1 MTISKDFSGNLGGC
15 FRQLW
20 HILSMPNNFLG
31 THNDLDILHC
41 TKKIILT
48 NYFIIKSTKLS
59 KNDYFKGLFMQF
71 GGCFRP
77 FWPILSMPNNFL
89 STLNASGIL
98 HCYIF
103 VQKSK
108 KIQSKSNDYDTNNA
122 KQVTNSENSN
132 YKPRYWPYGHV
143 YGCLIS
149 NLH

>member
-77 FWPILSMPNNFL
+77 FWPILSMPNKFWVPLMPQASSTAIFL
-89 STLNASGIL
+89 
-98 HCYIF
+98 CKK
-103 VQKSK
+103 VK

-132 YKPRYWPYGHV
+132 YNPRGMV
-143 YGCLIS
+143 LRTR
-149 NLH
+149 L